1 MGFDIPPMP
10 RGDPRGMHEL
20 AGICKTTA
28 TQLGTLGDD
37 LTALP
42 KSMTFEGRAARVFT
56 HHLQSFSSRLADA
69 AAELQ
74 DDAGRL
80 DTAVAEVERLLAE
93 RAAAIQRAAES
104 AQPAQ
109 VGQ

>member
-1 MGFDIPPMP
+1 MGVDIPPMP
-10 RGDPRGMHEL
+10 RGDPRGMREL
-20 AGICKTTA
+20 SDLCKTSA
-28 TQLGTLGDD
+28 TQLGTLGHD

-42 KSMTFEGRAARVFT
+42 KSMTFEGRAATAFA

-69 AAELQ
+69 ASELQ

-80 DTAVAEVERLLAE
+80 DTAIAEVERLLAE
-93 RAAAIQRAAES
+93 RDAAIRKAAEA
-104 AQPAQ
+104 AQPAP